1 MVNSY
6 TIKITLI
13 GVISA
18 MLIISGCITFPT
30 NYEDDVL
37 SFKIPTHWR
46 VDEEK
51 FSDELAKLRPVDANY
66 PVIHIHQSDLKP
78 HTIIDGYITK
88 YPYEYPRFEV
98 VTREYVKVNGLDG
111 EKLIYKN
118 TAQDDFLL
126 IGPDFYSV
134 VVAFGKANQTYI
146 ITSTEAMEHTY
157 YSKVDPALAVL
168 LDSIKIKE

>member
-1 MVNSY
+1 M
-6 TIKITLI
+6 
-13 GVISA
+13 
-18 MLIISGCITFPT
+18 
-30 NYEDDVL
+30 
-37 SFKIPTHWR
+37 
-46 VDEEK
+46 
-51 FSDELAKLRPVDANY
+51 
-66 PVIHIHQSDLKP
+66 
-78 HTIIDGYITK
+78 
-88 YPYEYPRFEV
+88 
-98 VTREYVKVNGLDG
+98 TREYVKVNGLDG

-126 IGPDFYSV
+126 IGPYFYSV